1 MRPDF
6 QEACTGGGGGDM
18 VRRVI
23 ALLLLCGAATASAVS
38 LKDLVAR
45 ISASVIPASVLG
57 GAVDLDGSTEYFS
70 EGNSSLLN
78 GATSMSL
85 VVWCTYRPNM
95 PDYAGLLV
103 ATGVKRNSL
112 QARLNSDYQFTFYA
126 NSACATTPI
135 GSAKQSTWT
144 NWFLVVGVYQM
155 SNSIAIYQNTSMYER
170 TTNLPPI
177 SDSGIFR
184 VGYDDYSTVRRWRGL
199 VDDTAIY
206 RNRAL
211 TSNEVVELYNGG
223 IGKPVTSLSTGTNGL
238 IRYWKF
244 DDGLSN
250 SSATQALDIV
260 SGTYIRGTGIG
271 SGDWTNGIVPQ

>member
-1 MRPDF
+1 
-6 QEACTGGGGGDM
+6 
-18 VRRVI
+18 
-23 ALLLLCGAATASAVS
+23 
-38 LKDLVAR
+38 
-45 ISASVIPASVLG
+45 
-57 GAVDLDGSTEYFS
+57 
-70 EGNSSLLN
+70 
-78 GATSMSL
+78 
-85 VVWCTYRPNM
+85 
-95 PDYAGLLV
+95 
-103 ATGVKRNSL
+103 
-112 QARLNSDYQFTFYA
+112 
-126 NSACATTPI
+126 
-135 GSAKQSTWT
+135 
-144 NWFLVVGVYQM
+144 
-155 SNSIAIYQNTSMYER
+155 MYER

-184 VGYDDYSTVRRWRGL
+184 VGYDDYATTRRWRGL
-199 VDDTAIY
+199 VDDIAIY